1 MEDSLSNIEG
11 FKCKFTQSENKKSYS
26 VDEVKEILDIV
37 KDELA
42 FLVRNNIPPIP
53 KIYEKWFNVFCYL
66 HEINKTL
73 NDLEIKGIYKTL
85 YGSEDVEIKP
95 QSQVVKKKLEKIT
108 SGIENTL
115 EEAIKKI
122 NAYDKN
128 LEKHTQNLEQT
139 SKEIL
144 MEELLP
150 SLEAILRELQEIRK
164 QNEALKK
171 ELAKY
176 HKEVSRLKEELEEAK
191 SEAEIDFLTT
201 IPNRR
206 SFMRALQDAIRDFE
220 MRNYPF
226 SLIILD
232 IDNFKQINDKYGHIV
247 GDEVLKEIGS
257 VLRNYLR
264 ANTIVG
270 RIGGEEF
277 AILLPGV
284 PLEDAKKVAER
295 IRKVIENRVIRI
307 DENTEINPT
316 ASFGVTQVKKGD
328 TIESVIDRA
337 DMAMYEAKR
346 KGKNRVEVKE

>member
-1 MEDSLSNIEG
+1 MEDTLSKIEDFRCKYLDIDKRHFSLEDI
-11 FKCKFTQSENKKSYS
+11 
-26 VDEVKEILDIV
+26 KEILDIV

-42 FLVRNNIPPIP
+42 FMVRNNIPPLP
-53 KIYEKWFNVFCYL
+53 KLYEKWFNVFCYL
-66 HEINKTL
+66 HEINKKL
-73 NDLEIKGIYKTL
+73 DDLEIKGLYKSL
-85 YGSEDVEIKP
+85 YGDSAEANKLEDGKLKENLKKVAESIEATLEKAV
-95 QSQVVKKKLEKIT
+95 QQIDIYDKKLE
-108 SGIENTL
+108 E
-115 EEAIKKI
+115 
-122 NAYDKN
+122 
-128 LEKHTQNLEQT
+128 HTTNIEQT

-144 MEELLP
+144 TEELLP
-150 SLEAILRELQEIRK
+150 SLEAILKELQEIRK
-164 QNEALKK
+164 QNETLKK
-171 ELAKY
+171 ELEKY
-176 HKEVSRLKEELEEAK
+176 HEEVSRLKEELAEAK

-206 SFMRALQDAIRDFE
+206 SFMRALQDAVRDFE

-307 DENTEINPT
+307 DENTEINLT

-328 TIESVIDRA
+328 TVESVIDRA

-346 KGKNRVEVKE
+346 KGKNRVEVK